1 MFFSCPKLLRTNK
14 IASFTICPNCGLLM
28 TNSDG
33 KYTKHPMSQG
43 AGKFKIEIDENMPN
57 DEVLL
62 KFPKGQEY
70 KNFRIVNIGVE
81 EGEPK

>member
-1 MFFSCPKLLRTNK
+1 MDFSCPKLLKTNT

-28 TNSDG
+28 TNSNG
-33 KYTKHPMSQG
+33 KVTKHPSAQG
-43 AGKFKIEIDENMPN
+43 VGIFKIENDEDMPD

-62 KFPKGQEY
+62 KFPKGQEH
-70 KNFRIVNIGVE
+70 KNIRIVNIGVE